1 MHIRPPDPQQEPRWL
16 PPREDWPAQHEVTR
30 VVAEHPRDP
39 NGHCA
44 KCRMAYGLVRYP
56 CKAVRLAVQ
65 TFATELGER
74 ILEKLR

>member
-1 MHIRPPDPQQEPRWL
+1 
-16 PPREDWPAQHEVTR
+16 

-44 KCRMAYGLVRYP
+44 KCRMTYGLVRYP